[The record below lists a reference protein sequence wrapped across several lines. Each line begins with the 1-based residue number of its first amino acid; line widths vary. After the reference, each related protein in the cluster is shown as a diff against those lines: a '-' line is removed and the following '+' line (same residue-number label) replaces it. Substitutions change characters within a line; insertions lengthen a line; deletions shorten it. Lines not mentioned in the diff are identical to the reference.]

1 MSGVTHKILS
11 AQTNVWYTS
20 SVSSATSG
28 TFAITTANNLEVAR
42 TWSFKYNVK
51 PKGASTMKNVKAI
64 INYEFDKTNQFQY

>member
-20 SVSSATSG
+20 SVTSATSG

-42 TWSFKYNVK
+42 TWSFKYNVR
-51 PKGASTMKNVKAI
+51 
-64 INYEFDKTNQFQY
+64 EC